1 MRECVRGSESDD
13 MARTARTAAAAAAA
27 NRYTHVV
34 VVLPAQV
41 DGVHIHPPII
51 SPIVRQRNNQLN
63 VGFARSINNLVKS
76 LHVDSRLAVRS
87 PALENNIR
95 APSAF
100 ATVLRQAGRVVSG
113 VLVVE
118 TPGAEDL
125 EAGLFR
131 GRQTCFDVCLVVVE
145 GEVLIRR
152 SACVVSLAGFSCD
165 RDSHVCVATGEVKVL
180 AVQFE
185 FRARSRHEAFGG
197 VAGKCCCCG
206 RQQSEGGEAGQHR
219 RARRSRVSR
228 R

>member
-13 MARTARTAAAAAAA
+13 MARTARTAAAAAAAA

-145 GEVLIRR
+145 GEVLG
-152 SACVVSLAGFSCD
+152 AVVSWGLCGLVGSFVVWLV
-165 RDSHVCVATGEVKVL
+165 SHVCIAAGEVEVL
-180 AVQFE
+180 AV
-185 FRARSRHEAFGG
+185 
-197 VAGKCCCCG
+197 
-206 RQQSEGGEAGQHR
+206 
-219 RARRSRVSR
+219 
-228 R
+228 